1 MPSPDF
7 AQIIYGRDRQARWQ
21 PTALPRGERI
31 GYRDNMARAAK
42 LKVFRTP
49 IGFHDAYIAAPT
61 KKAAIEAWG
70 TGKDV
75 FTRGEA
81 EIVTDPQLTKEPL
94 ARPGEVIKR
103 LRGTAAEQ
111 LAALGRDEPPAPRRG
126 KTEAVHPKRPAKPAK
141 PKPRP
146 SRAKL
151 DEAEAALAEA
161 EARHKEA
168 LAGIEA
174 REKALAREREALE
187 QKVRAERDRLEARRA
202 KAEAVHEDALQRWRE
217 A

>member
-1 MPSPDF
+1 
-7 AQIIYGRDRQARWQ
+7 
-21 PTALPRGERI
+21 
-31 GYRDNMARAAK
+31 MARAAK

-49 IGFHDAYIAAPT
+49 IGFHDAYVAAPT

-81 EIVTDPQLTKEPL
+81 EIVTDPKLTKEPL

-111 LAALGRDEPPAPRRG
+111 LAALGRDESPAPRRASA
-126 KTEAVHPKRPAKPAK
+126 EPARSKSATKPPPQ
-141 PKPRP
+141 PKPRT

-174 REKALAREREALE
+174 REKALANERAALE
-187 QKVRAERDRLEARRA
+187 KKQRAERDRLEARRA
-202 KAEAVHEDALQRWRE
+202 KAEAAHEEALQRWRE

>member
-1 MPSPDF
+1 
-7 AQIIYGRDRQARWQ
+7 
-21 PTALPRGERI
+21 
-31 GYRDNMARAAK
+31 MARAGK

-81 EIVTDPQLTKEPL
+81 EIVTDPKLTKEAL

-126 KTEAVHPKRPAKPAK
+126 KAERVRSKAIAKPLPK
-141 PKPRP
+141 PRPRP

-161 EARHKEA
+161 EARHKVA
-168 LAGIEA
+168 LAEIEA
-174 REKALAREREALE
+174 RERALANERAALE
-187 QKVRAERDRLEARRA
+187 KKQQAERDQLEGRRA
-202 KAEAVHEDALQRWRE
+202 KAEAAHEQALQLWRE